1 MKTYL
6 VQLLLP
12 LYDKEGRPFSKE
24 LFESVRSELVEK
36 FGGVTAFTQSP
47 AEGLWKP
54 DDRTIRDHVL
64 FYEVM
69 TEVLAESWW
78 STYRT
83 LLEDRFKQ
91 DLIVIRSQQ
100 VQLL

>member
-1 MKTYL
+1 MTTYL

-12 LYDKEGRPFSKE
+12 VYDKEGRQFSNE
-24 LFESVRSELVEK
+24 LFESVRAELVEK

-54 DDRTIRDHVL
+54 DDRTIRDHLL

-69 TEVLAESWW
+69 TDVLAESWW
-78 STYRT
+78 RTYRL
-83 LLEDRFKQ
+83 LLEERFKQ
-91 DLIVIRSQQ
+91 DRIVIRSQQ